1 MTPSVIM
8 GCSWSVWANWRARVN
23 RSTRS
28 RRPSRCRSTTAG
40 PPRNVFPATSRRL
53 TGPCRGSEGFDEN
66 KISYRHISRGAWPVA
81 CRARAGAGSRASL
94 QAGQR
99 RNLRLRSRA
108 QRSQQH
114 DYTHERR
121 RRPDRYRTEPER
133 LPRRRRRGQEARL
146 RSRALHHPYRASSGP
161 CHGRFRVRAA
171 ADGATASMK
180 QSESFSPAR
189 IERETAKSPEM
200 RDAFKGFRL
209 VPPNVEYRNRMTL
222 NVGERTFELYY
233 LKNVHSEAD
242 TAIWL
247 PKERV
252 LFTAASVGVK
262 RFGNHRPLVSIPD
275 TLDAIRMM
283 KALKPEV
290 VIPGHGVPG
299 SAKILDDMENYYDAL
314 MKGVGAM
321 VKQGKSLDEIKKELK
336 IAGTEDWEGKDRFP
350 NNIEAAYRAV
360 KGN

>member
-1 MTPSVIM
+1 M
-8 GCSWSVWANWRARVN
+8 RLK
-23 RSTRS
+23 
-28 RRPSRCRSTTAG
+28 
-40 PPRNVFPATSRRL
+40 VFALCAALSSFL
-53 TGPCRGSEGFDEN
+53 F
-66 KISYRHISRGAWPVA
+66 
-81 CRARAGAGSRASL
+81 AGSLPAQDLGPHFKQVKEGIYVYAAALNEANSTIIRTSDGVVL
-94 QAGQR
+94 IDTGQ
-99 RNLRLRSRA
+99 SPKD
-108 QRSQQH
+108 SQVVAAAVKKLGSDPVRFIIH
-114 DYTHERR
+114 
-121 RRPDRYRTEPER
+121 TEPHSDHVMGDFVFSPPAVVIAAE
-133 LPRRRRRGQEARL
+133 G
-146 RSRALHHPYRASSGP
+146 AS
-161 CHGRFRVRAA
+161 
-171 ADGATASMK
+171 ASMK

-189 IERETAKSPEM
+189 IERDAAKSPDM

-209 VPPNVEYRNRMTL
+209 VPPHIEYRNRMTL

-275 TLDAIRMM
+275 TLDALRMM

-314 MKGVGAM
+314 MKGVSAM